1 MAVVHQRISQLGPDG
16 ILIINSTHTFN
27 RHGRF
32 AFGCIEELDLMNY
45 CNNVGVINGK
55 RKTTLKVSVSGGRY
69 QPESE
74 CVPAYIM

>member
-27 RHGRF
+27 RRGRF

-45 CNNVGVINGK
+45 NVGVINGK
-55 RKTTLKVSVSGGRY
+55 RKITLIVSVSGGRY